1 MRWQMVGGVALVLA
15 SVVARPARAH
25 EHMYIGSNSP
35 KKGTLVLMYDF
46 TRDFPLV
53 PAPDGNG
60 FIGTDPAFNAQI
72 VADPANG
79 IYPLK
84 NHTVVKWVITAMDP
98 GVSVDFNGIEM
109 TKPGAKATIGR
120 MPYLHQHPDW
130 LLNVAPGV
138 TGEFHLSFRVMAAGY
153 RASAVYTGT
162 LTNVTV
168 PTTTTTTL
176 PGQTCAPGACE
187 DLDPCTID
195 SCVGGAC
202 QHDPETGIGAVQCR
216 LVPLTN
222 ALYEIPAPSS
232 AAGRRVVQRM
242 FKTIGVVGNAL
253 SEFVA
258 GERDATRKIRKAE
271 QLTNQFG
278 RMVDQSSRLN
288 VMGPAQANDLR
299 TLAGNVYD
307 QLVLLAP

>member
-1 MRWQMVGGVALVLA
+1 MLGAVVLA
-15 SVVARPARAH
+15 LAGLGARPANAH
-25 EHMYIGSNSP
+25 EHMYIGSDKP
-35 KKGTLVLMYDF
+35 KKGTLVLLYDF

-53 PAPDGNG
+53 PAPNGNG

-72 VADPANG
+72 VADPADG

-98 GVSVDFNGIEM
+98 GVSVDFNGIKM
-109 TKPGAKATIGR
+109 TKPGDKATIGR

-130 LLNVAPGV
+130 LLNVPAGV
-138 TGEFHLSFRVMAAGY
+138 TGQFHLSFRVMAAGY
-153 RASAVYTGT
+153 RPSAVYTAT
-162 LTNVTV
+162 LNNVTV

-187 DLDPCTID
+187 DDDPCTAD

-202 QHDPETGIGAVQCR
+202 RHDPVTGISAVQCR

-222 ALYEIPAPSS
+222 ALYEIPRPPT
-232 AAGRRVVQRM
+232 AAGRRVVQRL
-242 FKTIGVVGNAL
+242 FKTIGVIGDAL
-253 SEFVA
+253 SEYVA
-258 GERDATRKIRKAE
+258 GERDAMRKIRKAE
-271 QLTNQFG
+271 SLTNQFG
-278 RMVDQSSRLN
+278 RVVDQGSRLN
-288 VMGPAQANDLR
+288 VMGAADANDLR

-307 QLVLLAP
+307 QLVLLTP